1 MSEEAKKTAPAQ
13 EAEQP
18 ETAPEEKAQQAAPEQ
33 EPAAEAADPKDDKKK
48 DGGWFNK
55 KARELEAVKA
65 KLDAA
70 EANAAQAKDQ
80 LLRMA
85 AEYENYRKR
94 STREADQKFNDG
106 ISFAVNQIIPILDT
120 LDMAANAPTT
130 DENYKKGVVMT
141 LDKAAKA
148 LEALHVE
155 EIEALGKPFVILLNS
170 THPDAPETRAL
181 AAELE
186 QSYGRSVLAVSC
198 LDLDAAALNTI
209 LQKVLY
215 EFPVRELDFALPRW
229 VTMLDKGHWLQTEVY
244 SAAMAFSEQV
254 TRMKDLSASGGAALA
269 CDAVQQTALSGM
281 NLSDGIVR
289 VTVILKPEVFYQVLS
304 EQTGLEIG
312 DEAGLMPCI
321 LSLAKA
327 SREYE
332 KIRSALEQVEAT
344 GYGIVMPTI
353 DELSLE
359 QPEIVQQGGRYGVR
373 LEASAPSIQ
382 MMKATIHTEI
392 SPIVGTEKQSE
403 DLVQSLLQDFES
415 DPVKLWESNIFGK
428 SLHEL
433 VNDGLQN
440 KLLHMPQEAR
450 TKMQETLEQVINE
463 GCTGLICILL

>member
-1 MSEEAKKTAPAQ
+1 MVQ
-13 EAEQP
+13 E
-18 ETAPEEKAQQAAPEQ
+18 
-33 EPAAEAADPKDDKKK
+33 
-48 DGGWFNK
+48 
-55 KARELEAVKA
+55 L
-65 KLDAA
+65 
-70 EANAAQAKDQ
+70 
-80 LLRMA
+80 
-85 AEYENYRKR
+85 
-94 STREADQKFNDG
+94 
-106 ISFAVNQIIPILDT
+106 
-120 LDMAANAPTT
+120 
-130 DENYKKGVVMT
+130 
-141 LDKAAKA
+141 
-148 LEALHVE
+148 
-155 EIEALGKPFVILLNS
+155 EALGKPFVILLNS

-186 QSYGRSVLAVSC
+186 QSYGRGVLAVSC

-289 VTVILKPEVFYQVLS
+289 VTVILKPDVFYQVLS

-403 DLVQSLLQDFES
+403 DLVQSLLRDFES